1 MKLTVALARYPPDTP
16 KAGCLAAYIVFDHA
30 KRGRNLLAGMHITG
44 VPHAKNMVKRELN
57 CLMPGFGVQFEGP
70 EGEEVK
76 GRAVEGAK

>member
-1 MKLTVALARYPPDTP
+1 MKLTVVLARYPPDTP
-16 KAGCLAAYIVFDHA
+16 KASYLAAYIVSENA
-30 KRGRNLLAGMHITG
+30 KRGRNLLAGQHITG

-57 CLMPGFGVQFEGP
+57 CLMPGFEVEFEGP